1 MVVVDMLDRIL
12 DSLSEALSKNIYG
25 YLYMCL
31 WIFPKQAQRGG
42 VLTCFLIPQT
52 RLLVVRIVEKH
63 RLFPKHSVA
72 AEGFLLVETRIVNRR
87 FARSAC

>member
-1 MVVVDMLDRIL
+1 MVVVDMLHRIL

-31 WIFPKQAQRGG
+31 CIFPKQAQRGG

-52 RLLVVRIVEKH
+52 SLCARI
-63 RLFPKHSVA
+63 S
-72 AEGFLLVETRIVNRR
+72 RR
-87 FARSAC
+87 